1 MAKKSTIFFCQNC
14 GYESAKWLGQCPA
27 CKEWNTLVEETVV
40 TGKAG
45 KSSKKTESLAA
56 RIHEAQPVKLS
67 GIKTESEIRTATGFE
82 ELDRVLGGGIVA
94 GSLVLVGGDPG
105 IGKSTILLQ
114 VCKNLT
120 EKGKKV
126 LYISGE
132 ESLQQIKLRASRIG
146 SFGEEMLLLCETS
159 LETIQGVIERVQP
172 GNRSD
177 RFDPDDVS
185 GRRFLRTGKCI
196 AGKRSYFCIYADRK
210 TYGNL
215 HFYCR
220 TCDKRRSCRRTESSG
235 AYG

>member
-40 TGKAG
+40 TGKTG

-120 EKGKKV
+120 EKGKK
-126 LYISGE
+126 Y
-132 ESLQQIKLRASRIG
+132 
-146 SFGEEMLLLCETS
+146 
-159 LETIQGVIERVQP
+159 
-172 GNRSD
+172 
-177 RFDPDDVS
+177 
-185 GRRFLRTGKCI
+185 
-196 AGKRSYFCIYADRK
+196 CIYRVKNRFSRLNCERPESEVSERK
-210 TYGNL
+210 CCCFVRPAL
-215 HFYCR
+215 
-220 TCDKRRSCRRTESSG
+220 RRSKG
-235 AYG
+235 